1 MSIFKPRKSPSSRKD
16 VIEDV
21 VKDLPP
27 GLRDEARRI
36 LEENAWA
43 LESREKA
50 MDCLRKRGL
59 LKQ

>member
-1 MSIFKPRKSPSSRKD
+1 MSLFKPRKSPSARKE

-27 GLRDEARRI
+27 GLRDEAKRI
-36 LEENAWA
+36 LEESMWA

-50 MDCLRKRGL
+50 IDYLRKRGL
-59 LKQ
+59 LK